1 VAQIPQCVSHGLHLA
16 AIIGNVEFS
25 LHEHVKLCLEVKDT
39 SLALTEKLVFD
50 GDLGLP
56 HGIWS
61 LVDDL
66 HQLVGDGTKD
76 SRHHNVIESV
86 LVVEAVGEDVVI

>member
-1 VAQIPQCVSHGLHLA
+1 LAIEHVVAHILQCIRHGLHLA
-16 AIIGNVEFS
+16 AIVGHVEFS

-39 SLALTEKLVFD
+39 RLALTEKLVLD
-50 GDLGLP
+50 GVLGLP

-66 HQLVGDGTKD
+66 HQLVGDGTED
-76 SRHHNVIESV
+76 PRQHNVIEWV
-86 LVVEAVGEDVVI
+86 LVR